1 MQNMRIVPTD
11 SSWNVF
17 CVWHCF
23 FGFKPNASLG
33 LVRLFQ
39 VEDMLV
45 SLPGPDQV
53 DPGVLLKSGPSSF
66 RTYNGPFPFRA

>member
-1 MQNMRIVPTD
+1 MQNMKIVPPD
-11 SSWNVF
+11 SSWNALCLAPF
-17 CVWHCF
+17 L
-23 FGFKPNASLG
+23 GFKPNASLG

-45 SLPGPDQV
+45 SLPGRDQV

-66 RTYNGPFPFRA
+66 RTYDGPFPFWA

>member
-1 MQNMRIVPTD
+1 MAVLLGVSRTD
-11 SSWNVF
+11 
-17 CVWHCF
+17 
-23 FGFKPNASLG
+23 KIASLG

-45 SLPGPDQV
+45 SLPGRDQV